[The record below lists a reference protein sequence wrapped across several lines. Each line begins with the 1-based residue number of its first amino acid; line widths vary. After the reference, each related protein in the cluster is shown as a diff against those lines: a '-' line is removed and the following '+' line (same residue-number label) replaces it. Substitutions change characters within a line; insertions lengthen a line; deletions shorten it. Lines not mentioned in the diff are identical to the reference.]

1 MRIFFSI
8 TFVLLIAALAL
19 CCYKAHYSRKAIG
32 RTVAMLEG
40 ALIPP
45 VIGNLLI
52 IASTQKTLSTI
63 GCYIYYLGMDSAIYA
78 LLLFSL
84 KYCQIGKEK
93 RKYKLFAEIPLVIDV
108 VQMLLNPLFH
118 HAFRTTP
125 ILVDGA
131 DYYRLIPYLGQTYH
145 RVVDYGILG
154 VAIVI
159 FTVKLFRSAR
169 IEWERYF
176 VILASMIITS
186 IWETAYIFSG
196 TPVDRAMIGFA
207 VFGILVYLLSLHYRP
222 LRLLDSMLANMASE
236 MPEALFFFDAT
247 GHCIWANKPGIALAE
262 IEKNNFDPVPDK
274 LHALFGDYQREESA
288 QREVTAGS
296 TVKSYVLENHSV
308 TDDRQRPIGS
318 FLSIRDNTEEQKTLR
333 REIHKAMHDSL
344 TGLYNRAGYDL
355 LMNSLDL
362 KTTYLLLID
371 LDSFKTVNDTYG
383 HEIGDKVL
391 KKTAEIITASFR
403 ADDCACRIGG
413 DEFVVF
419 MVHTGEQQKQQII
432 NRVNQINAVLGK
444 AEDGLPAASVSVGVA
459 HGRNAASMSE
469 LYEHADQAL
478 YQTKHR
484 GKKGYT
490 FYGPSSA

>member
-8 TFVLLIAALAL
+8 TFVLLVAALAV
-19 CCYKAHYSRKAIG
+19 CCYKAHYSHKAIG

-63 GCYIYYLGMDSAIYA
+63 GCYIYFLGMDSAIYA

-84 KYCQIGKEK
+84 KYCQIGKKK

-108 VQMLLNPLFH
+108 VQMLCNPFFH
-118 HAFRTTP
+118 HAFETEP
-125 ILVDGA
+125 ILVAGA
-131 DYYRLIPYLGQTYH
+131 DYYRLLPYLGQTYH
-145 RVVDYGILG
+145 RVVDYGILAA
-154 VAIVI
+154 VIVI
-159 FTVKLFRSAR
+159 FIVKMVRSAR
-169 IEWERYF
+169 IEAERYF
-176 VILASMIITS
+176 VILAALIITAA
-186 IWETAYIFSG
+186 WETAYIFSR
-196 TPVDRAMIGFA
+196 TPMDRAMIGFA
-207 VFGILVYLLSLHYRP
+207 VFGILVYYLSLFYRP

-262 IEKNNFDPVPDK
+262 IEKNNFEPVPDK
-274 LHALFGDYQREESA
+274 LRALFGDYQQDESM
-288 QREVTAGS
+288 QREVTAGK
-296 TVKSYVLENHSV
+296 TAKSYVLENHSV

-318 FLSIRDNTEEQKTLR
+318 FLSVRDNTEEQKTLR

-355 LMNSLDL
+355 LINSLDL

-371 LDSFKTVNDTYG
+371 LDCFKAVNDTYG
-383 HEIGDKVL
+383 HETGDKVL
-391 KKTAEIITASFR
+391 KKTAEIITSSFR

-419 MVHTGEQQKQQII
+419 MVRTGEQQKQQII
-432 NRVNQINAVLGK
+432 NRVNQMNDILGK
-444 AEDGLPAASVSVGVA
+444 AEDGLPAVSISVGVA
-459 HGRNAASMSE
+459 HGRNAANADE
-469 LYEHADQAL
+469 LFEHADQAL

-490 FYGPSSA
+490 FYSPASA

>member
-8 TFVLLIAALAL
+8 TFVLLVAALAV
-19 CCYKAHYSRKAIG
+19 CCYKAHYSHQAIG

-63 GCYIYYLGMDSAIYA
+63 GCYIYFLGMDSAIYA

-84 KYCQIGKEK
+84 KYCQIGKKK

-108 VQMLLNPLFH
+108 VQMLCNPFFH
-118 HAFRTTP
+118 HAFETEP
-125 ILVDGA
+125 ILVAGA
-131 DYYRLIPYLGQTYH
+131 DYYRLLPYLGQTYH
-145 RVVDYGILG
+145 RVVDYGILAA
-154 VAIVI
+154 VIVI
-159 FTVKLFRSAR
+159 FIVKMVRSAR
-169 IEWERYF
+169 IEAERYF
-176 VILASMIITS
+176 VILAALIITAA
-186 IWETAYIFSG
+186 WETAYIFSR
-196 TPVDRAMIGFA
+196 TPMDRAMIGFA
-207 VFGILVYLLSLHYRP
+207 VFGILVYYLSLFYRP

-262 IEKNNFDPVPDK
+262 IEKNNFEPVPDK
-274 LHALFGDYQREESA
+274 LRALFGDYQQDESM
-288 QREVTAGS
+288 QREVTAGK
-296 TVKSYVLENHSV
+296 TAKSYVLENHSV

-318 FLSIRDNTEEQKTLR
+318 FLSVRDNTEEQKTLR

-355 LMNSLDL
+355 LINSLDL

-371 LDSFKTVNDTYG
+371 LDCFKAVNDTYG
-383 HEIGDKVL
+383 HETGDKVL
-391 KKTAEIITASFR
+391 KKTAEIITSSFR

-419 MVHTGEQQKQQII
+419 MVRTGEQQKQQII
-432 NRVNQINAVLGK
+432 NRVNQMNDILGK
-444 AEDGLPAASVSVGVA
+444 AEDGLPAVSISVGVA
-459 HGRNAASMSE
+459 HGRNAASADE
-469 LYEHADQAL
+469 LFEHADQAL

-490 FYGPSSA
+490 FYSPASA

>member
-8 TFVLLIAALAL
+8 TFVLLVAALAV
-19 CCYKAHYSRKAIG
+19 CCYKAHYSHKAIG

-63 GCYIYYLGMDSAIYA
+63 GCYIYFLGMDSAIYA

-84 KYCQIGKEK
+84 KYCQIGKKK

-108 VQMLLNPLFH
+108 VQMLCNPFIH
-118 HAFRTTP
+118 HAFETEP
-125 ILVDGA
+125 ILVAGA
-131 DYYRLIPYLGQTYH
+131 DYYRLLPYLGQTYH
-145 RVVDYGILG
+145 RVVDYGILAA
-154 VAIVI
+154 VIVI
-159 FTVKLFRSAR
+159 FIVKMVRSAR
-169 IEWERYF
+169 IEAERYF
-176 VILASMIITS
+176 VILAALIITAA
-186 IWETAYIFSG
+186 WETAYIFSR
-196 TPVDRAMIGFA
+196 TPMDRAMIGFA
-207 VFGILVYLLSLHYRP
+207 VFGILVYYLSLFYRP

-262 IEKNNFDPVPDK
+262 IEKNNFEPVPDK
-274 LHALFGDYQREESA
+274 LRALFGDYQQDESM
-288 QREVTAGS
+288 QREVTAGK
-296 TVKSYVLENHSV
+296 TAKSYVLENHSV

-318 FLSIRDNTEEQKTLR
+318 FLSVRDNTEEQKTLR

-355 LMNSLDL
+355 LINSLDL

-371 LDSFKTVNDTYG
+371 LDCFKAVNDTYG
-383 HEIGDKVL
+383 HETGDKVL
-391 KKTAEIITASFR
+391 KKTAEIITSSFR

-419 MVHTGEQQKQQII
+419 MVRTGEQQKQQII
-432 NRVNQINAVLGK
+432 NRVNQMNDILGK
-444 AEDGLPAASVSVGVA
+444 AEDGLPAVSISVGVA
-459 HGRNAASMSE
+459 HGRNAASADE
-469 LYEHADQAL
+469 LFEHADQAL

-490 FYGPSSA
+490 FYSPASA